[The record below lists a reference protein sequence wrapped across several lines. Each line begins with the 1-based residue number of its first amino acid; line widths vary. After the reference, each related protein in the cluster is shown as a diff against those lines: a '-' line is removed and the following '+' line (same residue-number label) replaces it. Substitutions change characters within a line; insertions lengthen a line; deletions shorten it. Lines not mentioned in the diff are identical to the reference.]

1 MPLMDVNQL
10 DDSNFART
18 YYDRLHLTANEW
30 VACSGGPRLASA
42 VLEPAVSCLGSHSV
56 AMAIKV
62 ENRRS
67 GATSFI

>member
-30 VACSGGPRLASA
+30 VACSGGRRLASP
-42 VLEPAVSCLGSHSV
+42 VLEPALYVGSHSV